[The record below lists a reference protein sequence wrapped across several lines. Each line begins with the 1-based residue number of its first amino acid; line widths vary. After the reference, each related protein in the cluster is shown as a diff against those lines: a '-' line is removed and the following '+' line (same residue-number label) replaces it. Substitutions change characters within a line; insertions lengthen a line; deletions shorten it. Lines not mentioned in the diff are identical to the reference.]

1 MVLDPEF
8 SSTTSSLPSP
18 FRSTTRSSV
27 GLEPTVIGTRGR
39 NERET
44 RSLVVSG
51 MVKGFWS
58 KMKEYPAIAELVAV
72 DGFQEN
78 EGLADEYQT
87 ESSG

>member
-1 MVLDPEF
+1 
-8 SSTTSSLPSP
+8 
-18 FRSTTRSSV
+18 
-27 GLEPTVIGTRGR
+27 
-39 NERET
+39 
-44 RSLVVSG
+44 

-58 KMKEYPAIAELVAV
+58 KMKEYPVIAELVAV